1 MEAMKKIRIQ
11 LEPAAEVGGEAL
23 EHISRVFQARVL
35 KRCPAKFVQAGEE
48 LTIRIAA
55 DPTIEKQGYR
65 ISGQG
70 NEIVVAGDGTQG
82 LLAGLGKFLRTS
94 RYSDAGM
101 TPSDWRG
108 TSIPTSCLRGIQM
121 DTHFCNF
128 YHMASQE
135 ELTEYVEDL
144 ALWGVNYFDVV
155 FPLIDLNG
163 WDDPEIGHITGQIG
177 AIWNSAKALGLK
189 IGLEIVPNQ
198 DFVIRR
204 EEFKGEPNQE
214 PVRRRG
220 NNGHNMCP
228 NKPGALAYIT
238 ETYGRVLSHLK
249 DNGIR
254 MDFLCFWPYDEGGC
268 GCEKCAPWGAN
279 GYLKAARAI
288 LDKARE
294 DMPEMEVILSTWLFD
309 TPGDQGEWSG
319 LSAALA
325 EKNDWVNYIMADS
338 HTDFPKYPLTH
349 PIPGGLPLINYPEIS
364 MWALFPWGGYG
375 ANPLPERFERLWGQ
389 VKNHVQGGI
398 AYSEGI
404 FDDINKTVVSRFY
417 WDKDTTADA
426 TLKEY
431 IAYEMADWACE
442 DVREVIRI
450 VESNHVKTAVG
461 NERAITRDSNTLAV
475 TEEIAAEAE
484 RALALMDKVN
494 AGLPVWA
501 KTAWR
506 WRILYLRVTLD
517 VLRFR
522 RALEQRASLTEQ
534 TSWIDVLRGSPEAKT
549 AIEELVQIYHSNM
562 DYDDTIHPMY
572 RCVRPAL
579 KEI

>member
-1 MEAMKKIRIQ
+1 METMKKIRLQ
-11 LEPAAEVGGEAL
+11 AEPNSEVSAEIMEQICSVFCTR
-23 EHISRVFQARVL
+23 IS
-35 KRCPAKFVQAGEE
+35 KRCPAKFVSEGEE
-48 LTIRIAA
+48 LTVRFVA
-55 DPTIEKQGYR
+55 DSSVGKQGYR
-65 ISGQG
+65 IAGNG
-70 NEIVVAGDGTQG
+70 NEITVTGDGHQG
-82 LLAGLGKFLRTS
+82 LLAGAGKFLRTS
-94 RYSDAGM
+94 QYSKEGIV
-101 TPSDWRG
+101 PSDWRG
-108 TSIPTSCLRGIQM
+108 VSTPDSYLRGIQM

-128 YHMASQE
+128 YHMASRE
-135 ELTEYVEDL
+135 ELAEYVEDL

-163 WDDPEIGHITGQIG
+163 WDDPEIEHITGQIG
-177 AIWNSAKALGLK
+177 AIWTAAKALGLK

-204 EEFKGEPNQE
+204 EEFKAEPNQE

-228 NKPGALAYIT
+228 NKPGALDYIT
-238 ETYGRVLSHLK
+238 ETYGRVLRHLK
-249 DNGIR
+249 DHGVC

-288 LDKARE
+288 LDKVRE
-294 DMPEMEVILSTWLFD
+294 DLPDMEVILSTWLFD
-309 TPGDQGEWSG
+309 TPGVQGEWAG

-338 HTDFPKYPLTH
+338 HTDFPQYPLTH
-349 PIPGGLPLINYPEIS
+349 ETPGGLPLINYPEIS

-389 VKNHVQGGI
+389 VKEHVRGGI

-404 FDDINKTVVSRFY
+404 FDDVNKVVVSQFY

-431 IAYEMADWACE
+431 IAYEMAGWACE

-450 VESNHVKTAVG
+450 VENNHVKTAVG

-475 TEEIAAEAE
+475 TEDVVADA
-484 RALALMDKVN
+484 RSALALMEKV
-494 AGLPVWA
+494 AGMLPELA
-501 KTAWR
+501 ATGWR
-506 WRILYLRVTLD
+506 WRILYIRVALD
-517 VLRFR
+517 VLRFS
-522 RALEQRASLTEQ
+522 RALEQREHLTEQ
-534 TSWIDVLRGSPEAKT
+534 SSWIDVLRGSPEAK
-549 AIEELVQIYHSNM
+549 ALIEELVQIYHSNM
-562 DYDDTIHPMY
+562 DYDDEIHPMY